1 MCECIWIVRALVVIP
16 AALWFIFPVYH
27 LSVGTQIVLTNAKT
41 RRGKHVTRAIKYS
54 KLKRT
59 RCMRFWHLE
68 TKTCKGKHKL
78 VQWDNRSG
86 EKLQGFTK
94 TSEDRQ
100 QTMQSL
106 IMKGS
111 CERVRFEG
119 IRGVRVVWEQVSER
133 HTGWQMETV
142 VRCVN
147 NPGRQSKKGGKGHWG
162 WIG

>member
-1 MCECIWIVRALVVIP
+1 MP
-16 AALWFIFPVYH
+16 ASSPSTEIMWYTVSLCVEAFVTDRNADYVWVHLDRPCLGWDSSCSLIHFPS
-27 LSVGTQIVLTNAKT
+27 LSSFCGNLTNAKT
-41 RRGKHVTRAIKYS
+41 RRGKHVIRAIKYS

-68 TKTCKGKHKL
+68 TKTCKAKHKL

-111 CERVRFEG
+111 CERVRLEG
-119 IRGVRVVWEQVSER
+119 IRGVRVVWE
-133 HTGWQMETV
+133 
-142 VRCVN
+142 
-147 NPGRQSKKGGKGHWG
+147 
-162 WIG
+162 

>member
-1 MCECIWIVRALVVIP
+1 MFSCLHPRRPQRLCDILWVFVWRHLSQTETLIMCESIWIVRALVGIP

-41 RRGKHVTRAIKYS
+41 RRGKHVIRAIKYS

-68 TKTCKGKHKL
+68 TKTCKAKHKL

-100 QTMQSL
+100 QTIQSL

-111 CERVRFEG
+111 CERVRLEG
-119 IRGVRVVWEQVSER
+119 IRGVRVVWE
-133 HTGWQMETV
+133 
-142 VRCVN
+142 
-147 NPGRQSKKGGKGHWG
+147 
-162 WIG
+162 